1 MKRFKELLTE
11 ITMNNPGVMFLLE
24 GRGTLPLKA
33 GGDNMKDY
41 LRKYLGLVEPEEL
54 HTFLTTPGQTIDL
67 PYNDPPQDG
76 STRTG
81 PENGIILHRKR
92 GKSDPT
98 NQPLVPQHITT
109 LHNIDGMIHAS
120 GPDVVDSAGVKILAP
135 TIPLNKLHK
144 PTGELWHSGE
154 PNNGWKF
161 QDAIVKLFNKFKT
174 TRHGKSG
181 GGGKEPDAQ
190 LIVKRNESTPEVREY
205 TNNDPDL
212 GGSLKAS
219 LTVSGNP
226 DTQKTVKH
234 LKNIEIKLNAG
245 AVVLSQS
252 VLHEHDDPAIGW
264 HSPDKYENDPQ
275 HEVTRKLL
283 ETIRDS
289 TRTTKFLDHIKN
301 IIGDRNKILTTPK
314 KTIIAQPSSEE
325 SENLKDAQKHL
336 ASKNDF
342 LIIGPSVYTLNPE
355 IHEEFR
361 SRGIPSTML
370 HHDENE
376 NEGKFKLLARAKNRK
391 SGNVDVSMRF
401 TDLHPSEAVLSPSYI
416 QHLNNYTARL
426 ERSGG
431 TGNQT
436 PEKMAEFHKILRDY
450 IPEKTFTAAETQ
462 AAKVKTA
469 RVLKEK
475 QKALAEQEAKNSG
488 NIS

>member
-11 ITMNNPGVMFLLE
+11 ITMNNPSVMFLLE
-24 GRGTLPLKA
+24 GRGTLPVKA
-33 GGDNMKDY
+33 HGGNMKDY

-76 STRTG
+76 TTRTG
-81 PENGIILHRKR
+81 HEYGIILYLKR

-98 NQPLVPQHITT
+98 NQPLVSQHITT

-120 GPDVVDSAGVKILAP
+120 GPPVKDDAGNLIAAP

-144 PTGELWHSGE
+144 PTGGAWNSGE

-161 QDAIVKLFNKFKT
+161 QDAIVKLFDKFKT

-181 GGGKEPDAQ
+181 GGGKEPDAT
-190 LIVKRNESTPEVREY
+190 LIVKRNEVTPQKNKYNGVVIHS
-205 TNNDPDL
+205 TNNK
-212 GGSLKAS
+212 GSK
-219 LTVSGNP
+219 
-226 DTQKTVKH
+226 DIKTVKH
-234 LKNIEIKLNAG
+234 LKKIEIKLNAG

-275 HEVTRKLL
+275 HEVTRRLL
-283 ETIRDS
+283 KTIRDS
-289 TRTTKFLDHIKN
+289 TGTTRFLDHIKN
-301 IIGDRNKILTTPK
+301 TIGNRNKILTTPK
-314 KTIIAQPSSEE
+314 TTIIPQPFSEE
-325 SENLKDAQKHL
+325 SENLKDAQEHL

-416 QHLNNYTARL
+416 QHLNNYTNSL
-426 ERSGG
+426 EKSGG

-436 PEKMAEFHKILRDY
+436 SEKMAEFHKILRDY
-450 IPEKTFTAAETQ
+450 IPEKTFAAAEAQ
-462 AAKVKTA
+462 AAEVKTA
-469 RVLKEK
+469 RELKEE
-475 QKALAEQEAKNSG
+475 ANFNNEQFNKG
-488 NIS
+488 NMK

>member
-24 GRGTLPLKA
+24 GRGTLPVKA
-33 GGDNMKDY
+33 HGGDMKDY

-67 PYNDPPQDG
+67 PYNDPPSDG
-76 STRTG
+76 SPRTS
-81 PENGIILHRKR
+81 PENGIILHLKR
-92 GKSDPT
+92 GKGDPT

-109 LHNIDGMIHAS
+109 LHNINGMIHAS

-144 PTGELWHSGE
+144 PTGEPWHSGGL
-154 PNNGWKF
+154 NNGWKF
-161 QDAIVKLFNKFKT
+161 QDAIVKLLNTFET
-174 TRHGKSG
+174 TRRGKSG
-181 GGGKEPDAQ
+181 GGGTDPDAQ
-190 LIVKRNESTPEVREY
+190 LTIKRNVVTPEVREY
-205 TNNDPDL
+205 KNNDKDL
-212 GGSLKAS
+212 GGSLNAR

-252 VLHEHDDPAIGW
+252 VLHYHPEKGW
-264 HSPDKYENDPQ
+264 HSPDKYKNDPQ
-275 HEVTRKLL
+275 HGVTRRLL
-283 ETIRDS
+283 EKIRDS
-289 TRTTKFLDHIKN
+289 TGTTRFLDHIKN
-301 IIGDRNKILTTPK
+301 IIGDRKKILTTPK
-314 KTIIAQPSSEE
+314 TTIIPQPFSEE
-325 SENLKDAQKHL
+325 SENLKDAQEHL

-355 IHEEFR
+355 IHDEFR

-370 HHDENE
+370 HHDENI
-376 NEGKFKLLARAKNRK
+376 NEGKTKLLARAKNRK

-401 TDLHPSEAVLSPSYI
+401 TSLHPSEAVLSPSYI
-416 QHLNNYTARL
+416 QHLNNYTASL

-450 IPEKTFTAAETQ
+450 IPEKTFTAAEAQ